1 MVRYWQINST
11 VYPRWRTVTRMV
23 GPRTIQAESGEKSMG
38 FDLWPV
44 RTNRCGSVENGHL
57 FNFSPSFH
65 VLPYSSASTFIW
77 TSACHSGYIFLHFS
91 NFEKLSFLNV
101 SPLFELSF
109 ALNMTLDL
117 MNAIYTFL
125 LFYDC
130 PYFLRLGAQTA
141 EGEGLWLNIVTILII
156 FNFFHSTSQK
166 EK

>member
-11 VYPRWRTVTRMV
+11 VYPRWRTATRMV

-65 VLPYSSASTFIW
+65 VLPYSSASTFIC
-77 TSACHSGYIFLHFS
+77 TSACRSGYIFLHFS
-91 NFEKLSFLNV
+91 NFEKLLFLNV

-109 ALNMTLDL
+109 ALSMKLYL
-117 MNAIYTFL
+117 MNSVLSCPLSSIH
-125 LFYDC
+125 FY
-130 PYFLRLGAQTA
+130 YFM
-141 EGEGLWLNIVTILII
+141 IVHI
-156 FNFFHSTSQK
+156 S
-166 EK
+166 